1 MSKTTLFRLCENIML
16 KLSRLYANNNN
27 VFPDINFREG
37 LNIVFANVT
46 KEQKNKSSH
55 SLGKTTLVDLLNFSL
70 LKQID
75 KSFFLKNKIFE
86 DFIFYLEVEYDSNK
100 FVTIKR
106 PVKGKICIHSSSK
119 KDKLN
124 YLDDKDWE
132 YNSLSL
138 KKAKETFDS
147 FVSIKDLKKNDFTYR
162 NGLRYCLRKQTQYE
176 NTFKVNTS
184 RETDSGW
191 KPYLAQVLGINSILV
206 KEKYDANKQVESIK
220 NAIKEIESL
229 PQESTQSLEAEIAQL
244 EAHISRMQVELDKFD
259 FRKADTEINSELID
273 NTSLQVSDFNKKL
286 YEIDQRIHAIN
297 QSIRTEF
304 SFDLDKVV
312 ELFSE
317 VEIHFPDRLTH
328 SYQDLINLNTQM
340 SEGRKTRLKNA
351 KKKLLEE
358 RKNTEEDLNLATEKQ
373 KELASILL
381 QKDAFSKYKVMQARL
396 SREESRLAVLQER
409 VEKLDY
415 ASSLSDRLETAISS
429 QSDAAKS
436 LEKATRV
443 RENAQMKHAVEVFSE
458 IVEYVLSI
466 SAFIF
471 TNTNSEGNLEFKI
484 GLKDQTSVNDGFSY
498 TRTLS
503 AIFDI
508 TLLSI
513 HSNDSFYKFSYHDG
527 LFESLDDRVK
537 FKLIEKM
544 RQISES
550 HGLQFIISVLD
561 SDIPISETGERSY
574 FLPNE
579 IIREL
584 HDEGNSG
591 RLFRMPAF

>member
-1 MSKTTLFRLCENIML
+1 MLRLCERIML
-16 KLSRLYANNNN
+16 KLSRLYANNNSI
-27 VFPDINFREG
+27 FPDIIFRDG
-37 LNIVFANVT
+37 LNIIFANVT
-46 KEQKNKSSH
+46 KEQKDKSSH
-55 SLGKTTLVDLLNFSL
+55 SLGKTTLLELLNFSL

-75 KSFFLKNKIFE
+75 KSFFLKNKVFE
-86 DFIFYLEVEYDSNK
+86 DFIFYLEIEYDSNK

-106 PVKGKICIHSSSK
+106 PVKGKICIHSVSI

-124 YLDDKDWE
+124 YLDDKDWDFS
-132 YNSLSL
+132 SLSL
-138 KKAKETFDS
+138 KKAKEIFDS
-147 FVSIKDLKKNDFTYR
+147 IVFIKDLRKNDFTFR

-176 NTFKVNTS
+176 NTFKVNAS
-184 RETDSGW
+184 RETDSAW

-206 KEKYDANKQVESIK
+206 KEKYAANKQVESIK
-220 NAIKEIESL
+220 NAIKQIESL

-244 EAHISRMQVELDKFD
+244 GAHISRMQAELDKFD

-286 YEIDQRIHAIN
+286 YEIDQRLHAIN
-297 QSIRTEF
+297 ESLRTEF

-312 ELFSE
+312 ELFGE
-317 VEIHFPDRLTH
+317 VEIHFPDQLAH
-328 SYQDLINLNTQM
+328 SYHDLINLNTQM
-340 SEGRKTRLKNA
+340 SEGRKIRLKSA
-351 KKKLLEE
+351 KKKLLKE
-358 RKNTEEDLNLATEKQ
+358 RKSTEEYLSLATEKQ

-415 ASSLSDRLETAISS
+415 ASSLSDRLESAVSS
-429 QSDAAKS
+429 QSDAAKL

-458 IVEYVLSI
+458 IVEYVLSM

-471 TNTNSEGNLEFKI
+471 TNTNSEGNIEFKI

-537 FKLIEKM
+537 FKLIDKM
-544 RQISES
+544 REISES

-574 FLPNE
+574 FSQDE

>member
-1 MSKTTLFRLCENIML
+1 MLRLCERIML
-16 KLSRLYANNNN
+16 KLSRLYANNSNI
-27 VFPDINFREG
+27 FPDIIFKDG
-37 LNIVFANVT
+37 LNIVFANVS

-70 LKQID
+70 LKQVD
-75 KSFFLKNKIFE
+75 KSFFLKNKVFE
-86 DFIFYLEVEYDSNK
+86 DFVFYLEVEYELNK

-106 PVKGKICIHSSSK
+106 PVKGKISIHSSSK
-119 KDKLN
+119 KDRLN
-124 YLDDKDWE
+124 YLDDEDWE
-132 YNSLSL
+132 FSSLSL
-138 KKAKETFDS
+138 KKAKEIFDS
-147 FVSIKDLKKNDFTYR
+147 FVSIKNLRGNAFTFR

-184 RETDSGW
+184 RETDSAW
-191 KPYLAQVLGINSILV
+191 KPYLAQVLGIDSILV
-206 KEKYDANKQVESIK
+206 KEKYDANKQVDSIK
-220 NAIKEIESL
+220 NAIKQIESI

-244 EAHISRMQVELDKFD
+244 EAHISRMQLELDKFD
-259 FRKADTEINSELID
+259 FRKADTEINSELVE
-273 NTSLQVSDFNKKL
+273 NTSFQVSELNKKL
-286 YEIDQRIHAIN
+286 YEIDQRLHAIN
-297 QSIRTEF
+297 ESMRTEF

-312 ELFSE
+312 ELFNE
-317 VEIHFPDRLTH
+317 VEIYFPDKLAH
-328 SYQDLINLNTQM
+328 SYQDLISLNTQM
-340 SEGRKTRLKNA
+340 SEGRKIRLKSA
-351 KKKLLEE
+351 KERLIHE
-358 RKNTEEDLNLATEKQ
+358 RKNTEESLSLATEKQ

-381 QKDAFSKYKVMQARL
+381 QKDAFSKYKIMQARL
-396 SREESRLAVLQER
+396 SKEGSRLAVLQER

-415 ASSLSDRLETAISS
+415 ASSLSERLELAINS
-429 QSDAAKS
+429 QSLAAKS

-443 RENAQMKHAVEVFSE
+443 RENAQMKHAVQVFSE

-471 TNTNSEGNLEFKI
+471 TDTNTEGNLEFKI

-508 TLLSI
+508 TLLLI
-513 HSNDSFYKFSYHDG
+513 HSNDSFYRFSYHDG

-537 FKLIEKM
+537 FKLIDKM
-544 RQISES
+544 REISES
-550 HGLQFIISVLD
+550 NGLQFIISVLD
-561 SDIPISETGERSY
+561 SDIPISETGKRSY
-574 FLPNE
+574 FSENE

-584 HDEGNSG
+584 HDKGDTG

>member
-1 MSKTTLFRLCENIML
+1 ML
-16 KLSRLYANNNN
+16 KLSRLYANDSNI
-27 VFPDINFREG
+27 FPDIIFREG

-55 SLGKTTLVDLLNFSL
+55 SLGKTTLVDLLNFCL

-75 KSFFLKNKIFE
+75 KDFFLKKKLFE
-86 DFIFYLEVEYDSNK
+86 DFIFYLEVEYASNR

-106 PVKGKICIHSSSK
+106 PVKGKICIHSSHK

-132 YNSLSL
+132 FSSLSL
-138 KKAKETFDS
+138 NNAKRTFDS
-147 FVSIKDLKKNDFTYR
+147 FVSILDLNKVGFTFR

-184 RETDSGW
+184 RETDSVW
-191 KPYLAQVLGINSILV
+191 KPYLAHVLGINSTFV
-206 KEKYDANKQVESIK
+206 KEKYEANNQVESIK
-220 NAIKEIESL
+220 NAIKQIESL
-229 PQESTQSLEAEIAQL
+229 PKESAQSLEAEIAQL
-244 EAHISRMQVELDKFD
+244 EAHISRMQIELDKFD
-259 FRKADTEINSELID
+259 FRKADTEINSELVGNI
-273 NTSLQVSDFNKKL
+273 SLNVSEFNKKI
-286 YEIDQRIHAIN
+286 YEIDQTIHAIN
-297 QSIRTEF
+297 ESIRTEF
-304 SFDLDKVV
+304 SFDLGKVV
-312 ELFSE
+312 ELFNE
-317 VEIHFPDRLTH
+317 VKIHFPDKLLH

-340 SEGRKTRLKNA
+340 SEGRKIRLKSA
-351 KKKLLEE
+351 KQKLLEE
-358 RKNTEEDLNLATEKQ
+358 RENTEEALNIATEKQ

-381 QKDAFSKYKVMQARL
+381 QKDAFSKYKIMQARL
-396 SREESRLAVLQER
+396 SREGSRLAVLQER

-415 ASSLSDRLETAISS
+415 ASSLADRLESALSR
-429 QSDAAKS
+429 QNDAAKL

-443 RENAQMKHAVEVFSE
+443 RDNAQMKHAVEVFSE

-503 AIFDI
+503 AIFDM

-513 HSNDSFYKFSYHDG
+513 HSDESFYKFSFHDG

-537 FKLIEKM
+537 FKLIDKM
-544 RQISES
+544 REVSEI

-561 SDIPISETGERSY
+561 SDIPISETGRRSY
-574 FLPNE
+574 FSPNE

-584 HDEGNSG
+584 NDEGDSG
-591 RLFRMPAF
+591 RLFKMPAF

>member
-1 MSKTTLFRLCENIML
+1 ML
-16 KLSRLYANNNN
+16 KLSRLYANNSNI
-27 VFPDINFREG
+27 FPDIIFKDG
-37 LNIVFANVT
+37 LNIVFANVS

-70 LKQID
+70 LKQVD
-75 KSFFLKNKIFE
+75 KSFFLKNKVFE
-86 DFIFYLEVEYDSNK
+86 DFVFYLEVEYELNK

-106 PVKGKICIHSSSK
+106 PVKGKISIHSSSK
-119 KDKLN
+119 KDRLN
-124 YLDDKDWE
+124 YLDDEDWE
-132 YNSLSL
+132 FSSLSL
-138 KKAKETFDS
+138 KKAKEIFDS
-147 FVSIKDLKKNDFTYR
+147 FVSIKNLRGNAFTFR

-184 RETDSGW
+184 RETDSAW
-191 KPYLAQVLGINSILV
+191 KPYLAQVLGIDSILV
-206 KEKYDANKQVESIK
+206 KEKYDANKQVDSIK
-220 NAIKEIESL
+220 NAIKQIESI

-244 EAHISRMQVELDKFD
+244 EAHISRMQLELDKFD
-259 FRKADTEINSELID
+259 FRKADTEINSELVE
-273 NTSLQVSDFNKKL
+273 NTSFQVSELNKKL
-286 YEIDQRIHAIN
+286 YEIDQRLHAIN
-297 QSIRTEF
+297 ESMRTEF

-312 ELFSE
+312 ELFNE
-317 VEIHFPDRLTH
+317 VEIYFPDKLAH
-328 SYQDLINLNTQM
+328 SYQDLISLNTQM
-340 SEGRKTRLKNA
+340 SEGRKIRLKSA
-351 KKKLLEE
+351 KERLIHE
-358 RKNTEEDLNLATEKQ
+358 RKNTEESLSLATEKQ

-381 QKDAFSKYKVMQARL
+381 QKDAFSKYKIMQARL
-396 SREESRLAVLQER
+396 SKEGSRLAVLQER

-415 ASSLSDRLETAISS
+415 ASSLSERLELAINS
-429 QSDAAKS
+429 QSLAAKS

-443 RENAQMKHAVEVFSE
+443 RENAQMKHAVQVFSE

-471 TNTNSEGNLEFKI
+471 TDTNTEGNLEFKI

-508 TLLSI
+508 TLLLI
-513 HSNDSFYKFSYHDG
+513 HSNDSFYRFSYHDG

-537 FKLIEKM
+537 FKLIDKM
-544 RQISES
+544 REISES
-550 HGLQFIISVLD
+550 NGLQFIISVLD
-561 SDIPISETGERSY
+561 SDIPISETGKRSY
-574 FLPNE
+574 FSENE

-584 HDEGNSG
+584 HDKGDTG

>member
-1 MSKTTLFRLCENIML
+1 ML
-16 KLSRLYANNNN
+16 KLSRLYANNSNI
-27 VFPDINFREG
+27 FPDINFREG

-55 SLGKTTLVDLLNFSL
+55 SLGKTTLVDLLNFAL
-70 LKQID
+70 LKKID
-75 KSFFLKNKIFE
+75 KYFFLKNKVFE
-86 DFIFYLEVEYDSNK
+86 DFVFYLEVEYSSNK

-106 PVKGKICIHSSSK
+106 PVKGKICIHSALK

-124 YLDDKDWE
+124 YLDDNEWE
-132 YNSLSL
+132 YSSLSL
-138 KKAKETFDS
+138 IKAKEIFDS
-147 FVSIKDLKKNDFTYR
+147 FVSIKGLKQNDFTFR

-191 KPYLAQVLGINSILV
+191 KPYLAQVLGINSTLV
-206 KEKYDANKQVESIK
+206 KEKYEANKQVESLK
-220 NAIKEIESL
+220 NAIKQIESL

-244 EAHISRMQVELDKFD
+244 EAHISRMQLELDKFD
-259 FRKADTEINSELID
+259 FRKSDTEINRELVD
-273 NTSLQVSDFNKKL
+273 NTSLQVSDLNKKL
-286 YEIDQRIHAIN
+286 YGIDQRIRAIN
-297 QSIRTEF
+297 ESMSTEF
-304 SFDLDKVV
+304 SFDLDKIV

-317 VEIHFPDRLTH
+317 VEIHFPDKLAH

-340 SEGRKTRLKNA
+340 SEGRKGRLKSA
-351 KKKLLEE
+351 KKRLLEE
-358 RKNTEEDLNLATEKQ
+358 RKNTEDGLNLATEKQ

-396 SREESRLAVLQER
+396 SREESRVAVLQER

-415 ASSLSDRLETAISS
+415 ASSLSERLELAINS
-429 QSDAAKS
+429 QSEAAKL

-458 IVEYVLSI
+458 IAEDVLSI

-471 TNTNSEGNLEFKI
+471 TETNSDGNLEFKI

-508 TLLSI
+508 TLLLI

-537 FKLIEKM
+537 FKLIDKM
-544 RQISES
+544 REISES

-561 SDIPISETGERSY
+561 SDIPISETGERIY
-574 FLPNE
+574 FSSNE
-579 IIREL
+579 VIREL

>member
-1 MSKTTLFRLCENIML
+1 ML
-16 KLSRLYANNNN
+16 KLSRLYANNNSY
-27 VFPDINFREG
+27 FPDIKFRDG

-46 KEQKNKSSH
+46 KEHKDKSSH
-55 SLGKTTLVDLLNFSL
+55 SLGKTTLVELLNFSL

-75 KSFFLKNKIFE
+75 KYFFLKKDVFE
-86 DFIFYLEVEYDSNK
+86 EFIFYLEVEYESNK

-106 PVKGKICIHSSSK
+106 PVKGKICIHSSVNK
-119 KDKLN
+119 EKLD
-124 YLDDKDWE
+124 YLDDKEWE
-132 YNSLSL
+132 FNTLSL
-138 KKAKETFDS
+138 KKAKEIFDS
-147 FVSIKDLKKNDFTYR
+147 FISIKDLKKNDFTYR

-184 RETDSGW
+184 RETDSAW
-191 KPYLAQVLGINSILV
+191 KPYLAQVLGINSSLV
-206 KEKYDANKQVESIK
+206 KEKYSANKQVESLK
-220 NAIKEIESL
+220 SAIKEIEAL

-244 EAHISRMQVELDKFD
+244 EAHISRVQIELDKFD
-259 FRKADTEINSELID
+259 FRKTDTEINSELVD
-273 NTSLQVSDFNKKL
+273 NTSLEVSTFNKKL
-286 YEIDQRIHAIN
+286 YEIDQRVFAIN
-297 QSIRTEF
+297 ESLRTEF
-304 SFDLDKVV
+304 TFDLDKVV

-317 VEIHFPDRLTH
+317 VEIHFPDQLAN

-340 SEGRKTRLKNA
+340 SAGRKVRLKSA
-351 KKKLLEE
+351 KIKLLEE
-358 RKNTEEDLNLATEKQ
+358 RISTDNALKLATEKQ
-373 KELASILL
+373 KELATILL

-409 VEKLDY
+409 VEKLDQ
-415 ASSLSDRLETAISS
+415 ASSLTERLELAISS
-429 QSDAAKS
+429 QSESAKA

-443 RENAQMKHAVEVFSE
+443 RENAQMKHAVEIFSE
-458 IVEYVLSI
+458 FVEYVLSI
-466 SAFIF
+466 SAFIY
-471 TNTNSEGNLEFKI
+471 TNTNTEGNLEFKI
-484 GLKDQTSVNDGFSY
+484 GLKDQTAVNDGFSY

-537 FKLIEKM
+537 FKLIAKM
-544 RQISES
+544 REISEKY
-550 HGLQFIISVLD
+550 GLQFIISVLD
-561 SDIPISETGERSY
+561 SDIPISATGERKY
-574 FLPNE
+574 FTSEE

-591 RLFRMPAF
+591 RLFKMPAF

>member
-1 MSKTTLFRLCENIML
+1 MLRLYENIML
-16 KLSRLYANNNN
+16 KLSRLYANDSNI
-27 VFPDINFREG
+27 FPDIIFREG

-55 SLGKTTLVDLLNFSL
+55 SLGKTTLVDLLNFCL

-75 KSFFLKNKIFE
+75 KDFFLKKKLFE
-86 DFIFYLEVEYDSNK
+86 DFIFYLEVEYASNR

-106 PVKGKICIHSSSK
+106 PVKGKICIHSSHK

-132 YNSLSL
+132 FSSLSL
-138 KKAKETFDS
+138 NNAKRTFDS
-147 FVSIKDLKKNDFTYR
+147 FVSILDLNKVGFTFR

-184 RETDSGW
+184 RETDSVW
-191 KPYLAQVLGINSILV
+191 KPYLAHVLGINSTFV
-206 KEKYDANKQVESIK
+206 KEKYEANNQVESIK
-220 NAIKEIESL
+220 NAIKQIESL
-229 PQESTQSLEAEIAQL
+229 PKESAQSLEAEIAQL
-244 EAHISRMQVELDKFD
+244 EAHISRMQIELDKFD
-259 FRKADTEINSELID
+259 FRKADTEINSELVGNI
-273 NTSLQVSDFNKKL
+273 SLNVSEFNKKI
-286 YEIDQRIHAIN
+286 YEIDQTIHAIN
-297 QSIRTEF
+297 ESIRTEF
-304 SFDLDKVV
+304 SFDLGKVV
-312 ELFSE
+312 ELFNE
-317 VEIHFPDRLTH
+317 VKIHFPDKLLH

-340 SEGRKTRLKNA
+340 SEGRKIRLKSA
-351 KKKLLEE
+351 KQKLLEE
-358 RKNTEEDLNLATEKQ
+358 RENTEEALNIATEKQ

-381 QKDAFSKYKVMQARL
+381 QKDAFSKYKIMQARL
-396 SREESRLAVLQER
+396 SREGSRLAVLQER

-415 ASSLSDRLETAISS
+415 ASSLADRLESALSR
-429 QSDAAKS
+429 QNDAAKL

-443 RENAQMKHAVEVFSE
+443 RDNAQMKHAVEVFSE

-503 AIFDI
+503 AIFDM

-513 HSNDSFYKFSYHDG
+513 HSDESFYKFSFHDG

-537 FKLIEKM
+537 FKLIDKM
-544 RQISES
+544 REVSEI

-561 SDIPISETGERSY
+561 SDIPISETGRRSY
-574 FLPNE
+574 FSPNE

-584 HDEGNSG
+584 NDEGDSG
-591 RLFRMPAF
+591 RLFKMPAF